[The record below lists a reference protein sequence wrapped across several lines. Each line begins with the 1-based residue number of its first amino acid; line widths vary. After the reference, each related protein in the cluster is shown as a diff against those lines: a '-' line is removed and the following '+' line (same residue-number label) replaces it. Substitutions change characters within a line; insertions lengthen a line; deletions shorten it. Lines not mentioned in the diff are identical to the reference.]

1 MTALIA
7 VGLALAAAA
16 AGIACVV
23 LVRRWRAEQ
32 DEVRRIRA
40 TFARYVAPT
49 VVEEL
54 LSRKDAK
61 LFSGREMR
69 ATILVCRIWN
79 FAHLIENLTP
89 EAALR
94 YLNEFYAMAGSS
106 IERHGGMLHHFLD
119 DGVVGVF
126 GVPLEDAQQEDHA
139 LRASINIVRLMTL
152 MSDRW
157 LQQNRRPLRVGIGV
171 NTGNVIAGDAGFS
184 KRREF
189 TVVGPDV
196 ALAHR
201 LQAATADLNAFIVAS
216 RTTAEPVAELYHL
229 VPITGVPLNG
239 VRSLLDASIVRGRK
253 RADPLVLPKAADF
266 ATTVIEDEHVDIDLP
281 LEATETVPFEEVAV
295 DTQLAR
301 AAGGTPVDLPHG
313 TPPAQ
318 PEAPLKTRRRP
329 RADNDPSRPP
339 HFAELPELRTGSY
352 GGDDRP
358 MFPDP
363 PPPRATYE
371 DHGGPPLPL

>member
-54 LSRKDAK
+54 LSRKDAT

-69 ATILVCRIWN
+69 ATIVVCRIWN
-79 FAHLIENLTP
+79 FAHLIEQLTP

-139 LRASINIVRLMTL
+139 LRAAINIVRLVTL

-171 NTGNVIAGDAGFS
+171 NSGKVIAGDAGFS

-201 LQAATADLNAFIVAS
+201 LAAATADLNAFIVAS
-216 RTTAEPVAELYHL
+216 RATVEPVAELYHL
-229 VPITGVPLNG
+229 VPITGFPLNG

-253 RADPLVLPKAADF
+253 RADPVHLPRADAF
-266 ATTVIEDEHVDIDLP
+266 ATTVIEDEHVDIELP
-281 LEATETVPFEEVAV
+281 PETESMPFEEVPA
-295 DTQLAR
+295 DAQLAR

-313 TPPAQ
+313 TPPAVEG
-318 PEAPLKTRRRP
+318 PPLKTRRRP
-329 RADNDPSRPP
+329 RPENESARGPG
-339 HFAELPELRTGSY
+339 FAELPELRTGSY
-352 GGDDRP
+352 GGNDQP
-358 MFPDP
+358 VFPDP
-363 PPPRATYE
+363 PPPRETYE